1 MSIDKLKTKFITGA
15 FINDVKHYFSKI
27 NEIIDYI
34 NGNGKSGDGSYKV
47 YTALL
52 TQSGT
57 DAPTSIILNNT
68 LGITPTWSYIGTGSY
83 RLTSTG
89 TFTEKTFLII
99 SDNNNNGGGGS
110 YNNVNY
116 KFYVNSTDSLNIQ
129 TLDFDDNIASFVSE
143 DSILSNTPIE
153 IRVYN

>member
-27 NEIIDYI
+27 NEIIDWI
-34 NGNGKSGDGSYKV
+34 NNIGTPSYKV

-57 DAPTSIILNNT
+57 DAPVAIVLQNT
-68 LGITPTWSYIGTGSY
+68 LGSSILWTYDAVGNY
-83 RLTSTG
+83 RFELGNIVLPDLNKVFVNINNTYGEGYSIAAFSDSG
-89 TFTEKTFLII
+89 LQNRI
-99 SDNNNNGGGGS
+99 SVYVTNS
-110 YNNVNY
+110 SNVAA
-116 KFYVNSTDSLNIQ
+116 NS
-129 TLDFDDNIASFVSE
+129 V
-143 DSILSNTPIE
+143 LSNTSIE